1 MQSILSLSCQSLV
14 CTLSGAQV
22 IMFSGLHLS
31 SSRICGMIFI
41 MKVIQWL
48 QEFVGFGVDEV
59 CQICNNVKHVRL
71 LDQPRLQRWLS
82 SNDICNPAAVGRSR
96 PHL

>member
-14 CTLSGAQV
+14 CTLNGAQV

-31 SSRICGMIFI
+31 SSRIRGMIFI
-41 MKVIQWL
+41 MKVIRWL
-48 QEFVGFGVDEV
+48 REFVGFGGDEV

-71 LDQPRLQRWLS
+71 SDQPRLRRWRA
-82 SNDICNPAAVGRSR
+82 SNDTCNPAAGRSR